1 MTYVQPKPRRPIE
14 RRRVTIG
21 VGIAIAAHLLTLLPM
36 LGVFADTGAAIAGA
50 FLFFVAQVILFV
62 TLLVVGIVRTVK
74 QDGGL
79 GVGLLI
85 GWAVGLVISFACFA
99 ALLSLAPPA

>member
-1 MTYVQPKPRRPIE
+1 VDVETGRRPIE

-21 VGIAIAAHLLTLLPM
+21 AGIAVAAHLLTLVPM
-36 LGVFADTGAAIAGA
+36 LGVFGDTGSALAGA
-50 FLFFVAQVILFV
+50 FLYVAAQIILFV

-74 QDGGL
+74 RDGGL
-79 GVGLLI
+79 GVGLLL
-85 GWAVGLVISFACFA
+85 GWAVGLVISFAGFA

>member
-50 FLFFVAQVILFV
+50 FLFFVAQLILFV

-74 QDGGL
+74 QDG